1 MPSSAD
7 AGGPQ
12 HPNEG
17 VESLALRQSMEC
29 QLFESLAHHL
39 IEKGILTKND
49 VLSVVQTVAEVK
61 RGELEEDSFSASV
74 TQREIY
80 TLARLYSSF
89 DIKFDPVPR
98 RDPRGSENIVQLR
111 PPLHGDEPRFPCD
124 D

>member
-1 MPSSAD
+1 MSSSAD

-12 HPNEG
+12 HPNKG
-17 VESLALRQSMEC
+17 VDSLALRQSMEC

-39 IEKGILTKND
+39 MEKGILTKND

-61 RGELEEDSFSASV
+61 RGELEEDRSSALV
-74 TQREIY
+74 TQREIH

-89 DIKFDPVPR
+89 DMKFDWVPR
-98 RDPRGSENIVQLR
+98 PDPQGSGNIMQLR
-111 PPLHGDEPRFPCD
+111 PPLHSDETKFPCD